1 MDRRQT
7 CVQVDARRSCGEESL
22 DAEAAASRSLDELHD
37 RSHRYE
43 NEALPSLPRQKR
55 FIIEN
60 RRILSEKNRKTIYN
74 TLKLSCKHLVQE
86 RPDRTGFS
94 INLDRCPPEMVT
106 TIYYIV
112 LARRTFLD
120 KPADESSV
128 LEA

>member
-1 MDRRQT
+1 MED
-7 CVQVDARRSCGEESL
+7 SPL

-43 NEALPSLPRQKR
+43 QEELPSLPRQKR

-74 TLKLSCKHLVQE
+74 TLKLGCKQLVQD
-86 RPDRTGFS
+86 RADRTGFS

-106 TIYYIV
+106 TIYNIV
-112 LARRTFLD
+112 RARRNFLD
-120 KPADESSV
+120 KPAEESGV
-128 LEA
+128 FAVNG